1 MNPVRL
7 YPKQPT
13 MEEKLE
19 MWLMSHADVIV
30 PILLITLAVL
40 VVLVS
45 VETFYVFFGT
55 SATESGLWFNHL
67 KELV

>member
-13 MEEKLE
+13 NEEKFE
-19 MWLMSHADVIV
+19 MWLMSHANVIV
-30 PILLITLAVL
+30 PILLVTLAIL
-40 VVLVS
+40 VVLVC
-45 VETFYVFFGT
+45 VATFYVFFGT

-67 KELV
+67 KELI